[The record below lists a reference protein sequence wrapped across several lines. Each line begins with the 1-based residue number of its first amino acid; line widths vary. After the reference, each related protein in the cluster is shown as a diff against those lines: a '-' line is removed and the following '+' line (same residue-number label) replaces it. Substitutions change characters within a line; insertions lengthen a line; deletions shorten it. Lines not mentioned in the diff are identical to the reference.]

1 MELVIEPFDALPC
14 ELEVFTINGKK
25 ANSFD
30 FGMTSDHKEDY
41 DDDDE
46 IAAYGCYD
54 MYFESEPPTEEVL
67 HKYNITEKEYYD
79 ICRKLE
85 NKLHVG
91 CCGWCI

>member
-25 ANSFD
+25 ADSFD

-41 DDDDE
+41 GDDE
-46 IAAYGCYD
+46 IAAYGCCD
-54 MYFESEPPTEEVL
+54 RHFESEPPTEEVL

-79 ICRKLE
+79 ICCELE
-85 NKLHVG
+85 NKLYVG
-91 CCGWCI
+91 SCGWCI